1 MGNTPISTY
10 RRSTTFPLAHVLIRA
25 GSRTQCLSERRT
37 RDDISGESPP
47 VEDDFSSSYLPVV
60 VFFLVAG
67 CRVGYK
73 NVFYFV
79 TTHHCTL
86 RLDGDGRV
94 DAEEGPINILSRA
107 WKRAIEN
114 EANTG
119 VLAKR
124 GGSR

>member
-1 MGNTPISTY
+1 M
-10 RRSTTFPLAHVLIRA
+10 
-25 GSRTQCLSERRT
+25 
-37 RDDISGESPP
+37 
-47 VEDDFSSSYLPVV
+47 
-60 VFFLVAG
+60 
-67 CRVGYK
+67 
-73 NVFYFV
+73 FYFV